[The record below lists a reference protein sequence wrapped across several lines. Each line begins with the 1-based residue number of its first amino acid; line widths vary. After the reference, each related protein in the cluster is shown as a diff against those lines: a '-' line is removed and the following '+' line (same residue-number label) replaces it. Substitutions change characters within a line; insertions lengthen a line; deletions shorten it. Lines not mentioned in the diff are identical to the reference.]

1 MITRTLP
8 RTTLRAWLAAG
19 RIPVTVAER
28 LFGGGAED
36 WPPTLAFEGF
46 EAGVKQV
53 VGSVLRDEDLVR
65 EGDLERAKVERL
77 RQAATLEA
85 EADQRQA
92 VADEALDERRARDRK
107 RRQEA
112 TESAQ
117 RRKNRIAQEAAK
129 ERDKVEQQADAV
141 EQAIDEAESKRKQAA
156 DKRARQTRRRTIEAE
171 EAAVT
176 KARAAAGRRR
186 AAQSADD
193 RRERVAAARTNGR

>member
-1 MITRTLP
+1 MITTLP
-8 RTTLRAWLAAG
+8 RTTVRAWLTAG
-19 RIPVTVAER
+19 RIPLGLAER

-36 WPPTLAFEGF
+36 WPPTLAYEGF
-46 EAGVKQV
+46 EAGVKQF
-53 VGSVLRDEDLVR
+53 VGSIFRDEDLVR

-77 RQAATLEA
+77 RQAASLEA
-85 EADQRQA
+85 EAELRQQA
-92 VADEALDERRARDRK
+92 ADEALDERRSRDRQ

-117 RRKNRIAQEAAK
+117 RRKSRIAQEASEAK
-129 ERDKVEQQADAV
+129 DEVEEQADAV
-141 EQAIDEAESKRKQAA
+141 EQAIDEAEAARKQAA

-176 KARAAAGRRR
+176 KAKAATSRRR
-186 AAQSADD
+186 AAQSADE